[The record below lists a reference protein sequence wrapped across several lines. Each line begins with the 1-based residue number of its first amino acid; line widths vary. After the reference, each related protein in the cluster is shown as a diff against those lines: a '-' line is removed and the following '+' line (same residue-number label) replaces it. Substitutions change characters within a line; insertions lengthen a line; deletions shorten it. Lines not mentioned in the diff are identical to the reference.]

1 MHRSLFIAALL
12 VVSLAFPAHASR
24 DRVDV
29 AEDGTVVFVRVV
41 AIERDALL
49 RVLVDPSL
57 SSKLSPDVL
66 SKEVLEE
73 GECPVYRVATR
84 GLFRPLVYDFR
95 GCITADGLTEE
106 LVASEDFDAFACRWQ
121 LTAVEGGTEI
131 RYELLIKPRLK
142 VPDKLVRVGQRRS
155 MKAALNRLVEQ
166 AR

>member
-1 MHRSLFIAALL
+1 MSRVLFVAVLLL
-12 VVSLAFPAHASR
+12 VAIATPAQASS

-41 AIERDALL
+41 PIERNALL
-49 RVLVDPSL
+49 RVLLDPSL

-66 SKEVLEE
+66 SKEVLEA
-73 GECPVYRVATR
+73 GDCPVYRVATK
-84 GLFRPLVYDFR
+84 GLFQPLVYDFR
-95 GCITADGLTEE
+95 GCTTADGLTEE

-121 LTAVEGGTEI
+121 LTSVEGGTEI

-142 VPDKLVRVGQRRS
+142 VPVKLVRVGQRRS
-155 MKAALNRLVEQ
+155 MKAALNRLVEH